1 MSEARVSGDVTQ
13 PLAKVAI
20 VPEKAPAV
28 RALMNFVSSGML
40 AGYYWTT
47 VLHLDILNPL
57 GNSCW
62 GRLSKFFQGA
72 RGLVTFPS
80 FFLGLG
86 TPNLKQCNL

>member
-28 RALMNFVSSGML
+28 RDLMNFVSSGML

-57 GNSCW
+57 GNKLLGAVVKVFS
-62 GRLSKFFQGA
+62 GGQGA
-72 RGLVTFPS
+72 GHFS
-80 FFLGLG
+80 
-86 TPNLKQCNL
+86 